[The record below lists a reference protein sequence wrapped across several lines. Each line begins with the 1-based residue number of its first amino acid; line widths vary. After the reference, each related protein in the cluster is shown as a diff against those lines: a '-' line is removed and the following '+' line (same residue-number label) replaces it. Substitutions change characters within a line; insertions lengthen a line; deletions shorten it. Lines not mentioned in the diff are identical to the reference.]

1 MLPER
6 MIKTQGLTKRF
17 KGTADKRSPN
27 GPAEILAVDH
37 VDLEVREG
45 EVFAFLGPNGAGKTT
60 TVRMLACLVAPSE
73 GQAWVN
79 GRQVGVENDQIRGEV
94 GILTESP
101 GLYEK
106 LSAYQNLDIYGR
118 LYGVPDVARRARIQE
133 LLTRLELWDRRDDVC
148 GSFSKGMKQKLAI
161 ARALLHEPKVLF
173 LDEPTSALDPEAA
186 KVVRDFISELRTEG
200 RTVFLCTHNLDEA
213 DRLAD
218 RIGIMHHKLLQVDTP
233 ANLRLSLFGRQVAVK
248 LKPSAAAYLSL
259 VKGLSFVKEASANDG
274 SLLVNLEKPEE
285 QNPILVKTLVEAGA
299 QVQYV
304 TEIKHSLEE
313 VYFSLIREEQP

>member
-1 MLPER
+1 

-17 KGTADKRSPN
+17 KSTSDKRRVNGSAN
-27 GPAEILAVDH
+27 GPAETLAVDH
-37 VDLEVREG
+37 LDLEVREG

-60 TVRMLACLVAPSE
+60 TVRMLACLVAPTE

-118 LYGVPDVARRARIQE
+118 LYGLPDLPRRARIEQ
-133 LLTRLELWDRRDDVC
+133 LLTRLDLWDRRDDVS

-186 KVVRDFISELRTEG
+186 RVVRDFISELRQEG

-218 RIGIMHHKLLQVDTP
+218 RIGIMHHRLLQVDTP
-233 ANLRLSLFGRQVAVK
+233 ANLRLSLYGKQVSVQ
-248 LKPSAAAYLSL
+248 LKPSAQPYLSL
-259 VKGLSFVKEASANDG
+259 VKGLDFVKEASAKDG

-285 QNPILVKTLVEAGA
+285 QNPVLVKALVEAGA
-299 QVQYV
+299 QVQFV
-304 TEIKHSLEE
+304 TEVKHSLEE

>member
-1 MLPER
+1 

-17 KGTADKRSPN
+17 RGTADKRSAN

-37 VDLEVREG
+37 VDLEVHEG

-60 TVRMLACLVAPSE
+60 TVRMLACLVAPTE

-79 GRQVGVENDQIRGEV
+79 GREVGVTNDQIRGEV

-186 KVVRDFISELRTEG
+186 KVVRDFISELRKEG

-218 RIGIMHHKLLQVDTP
+218 RIGIMHHKLLQVDSP

-248 LKPSAAAYLSL
+248 LKPSAEAYLSL

-274 SLLVNLEKPEE
+274 SLTVNLEKPEE
-285 QNPILVKTLVEAGA
+285 QNPILVKALVEAGA

>member
-1 MLPER
+1 
-6 MIKTQGLTKRF
+6 
-17 KGTADKRSPN
+17 
-27 GPAEILAVDH
+27 
-37 VDLEVREG
+37 
-45 EVFAFLGPNGAGKTT
+45 
-60 TVRMLACLVAPSE
+60 
-73 GQAWVN
+73 
-79 GRQVGVENDQIRGEV
+79 
-94 GILTESP
+94 
-101 GLYEK
+101 
-106 LSAYQNLDIYGR
+106 
-118 LYGVPDVARRARIQE
+118 VPDVARRARIQE
-133 LLTRLELWDRRDDVC
+133 LLTRLELWGRRDDVC

>member
-1 MLPER
+1 

-17 KGTADKRSPN
+17 KSTADKRSPN
-27 GPAEILAVDH
+27 APAEVLAVDH

-79 GRQVGVENDQIRGEV
+79 GRQVGVENDRIRGEV

-118 LYGVPDVARRARIQE
+118 LYGVPDASRRARIQE
-133 LLTRLELWDRRDDVC
+133 LLTRLELWDRRDDVS

-186 KVVRDFISELRTEG
+186 KVVRDFIGELRTEG

-218 RIGIMHHKLLQVDTP
+218 RIGIMHHRLLQVDTP

-248 LKPSAAAYLSL
+248 LKPPAEAYLSL
-259 VKGLSFVKEASANDG
+259 VKGLDFVKEASASDG

-285 QNPILVKTLVEAGA
+285 QNPALVKALVEAGA

>member
-1 MLPER
+1 

-17 KGTADKRSPN
+17 RGTSDKRFPN

-37 VDLEVREG
+37 LDLEVREG

-79 GRQVGVENDQIRGEV
+79 GRQVGAENDQIRGEV
-94 GILTESP
+94 GILTEAP

-106 LSAYQNLDIYGR
+106 LSAFQNLDIYGR

-133 LLTRLELWDRRDDVC
+133 LLTRLELWDRRDDLS

-186 KVVRDFISELRTEG
+186 KVVRAFISELRTEG

-218 RIGIMHHKLLQVDTP
+218 RIGIMHHRLLQVDTP
-233 ANLRLSLFGRQVAVK
+233 ANLRLSLYGKQVSVQI
-248 LKPSAAAYLSL
+248 KPSAQAYLSL
-259 VKGLSFVKEASANDG
+259 VKGLDFVKEASAKDG
-274 SLLVNLEKPEE
+274 SLLVNLDRPEE
-285 QNPILVKTLVEAGA
+285 QNPVLVRTLVEAGA
-299 QVQYV
+299 EVQYV
-304 TEIKHSLEE
+304 TEVKHSLEE